1 MIETWQAVQALY
13 DIQASGYGEKRCKES
28 ALRIAEE
35 ALKMQIPEKVEI
47 KAWSPAYCVQALYD
61 IQASGYGEKRCKES
75 ALRIAEEALKM
86 QIPEKVEIKAWSPAY
101 CPTCGNEL
109 STHHSMESCILPD
122 VRQRVINSSW
132 RWILYTSYFS
142 GKMSKV
148 RKKTEMVN

>member
-47 KAWSPAYCVQALYD
+47 KA
-61 IQASGYGEKRCKES
+61 R
-75 ALRIAEEALKM
+75 
-86 QIPEKVEIKAWSPAY
+86 SPAY

-109 STHHSMESCILPD
+109 STHHGD
-122 VRQRVINSSW
+122 GY
-132 RWILYTSYFS
+132 YTHPTFLERCPRC
-142 GKMSKV
+142 G
-148 RKKTEMVN
+148 RKLKW